1 VLKLPRQTMGNG
13 AFCSAVEQYDEG
25 VQIPTPKRRFSTP
38 VSLPLIQPKKI
49 PVIKPV
55 IEDEEDRFIVKSNA
69 DQYSSIW
76 NYDAKVRQKEKCSD
90 FEIIFENDIS
100 SCQVRLIQD

>member
-1 VLKLPRQTMGNG
+1 MGNG
-13 AFCSAVEQYDEG
+13 AFCTPVEQYDEG

-38 VSLPLIQPKKI
+38 ISPPSIQPKKI

-55 IEDEEDRFIVKSNA
+55 EEEEQRFIVKSNA

-76 NYDAKVRQKEKCSD
+76 NYDTKVRREENCSD
-90 FEIIFENDIS
+90 FEIISKTNVY